1 MDSLITLLLFGLF
14 IVLLLPAILALNSN
28 SKINQLK
35 KEIDLLKKY
44 IIDLHKGFE
53 SIKNLPVAS
62 KEVRPEKE
70 KPVIIQTVKPQ
81 EIIKEEITEPPVPE
95 VVIPVP
101 EEKPAPVIETVE
113 PKEEKIIIPQ
123 PVSVSPP
130 PKPLTPLK
138 PKKKTNF
145 EQFIGEKL
153 ISLVGIAILVLGIFF
168 TVKWAIDRNMITDA
182 GKILIGFAAATIL
195 IGVAHKLSKNYRA
208 FSSILAGGGIAVLYF
223 SVYQAYQSYH
233 LLPQAAAFIAMI
245 VITILAVL
253 LSLVYNKKELAVI
266 ALIGGF
272 CTPFFV
278 SNGSGNYQVLFSYL
292 LILNIGMFAVAN
304 FKKWNLLNIIG
315 YIFTV
320 LIFSIWVYNSYDVT
334 KGHNSGGLLF
344 ATLFYIVFFATNIIY
359 NIRQQQKFAA
369 TEISML
375 LSNSFLYLGAG
386 LFFLHTIHN
395 GYYQGIFVIALA
407 VFNFAFAYF
416 FFRKQQIDK
425 NLIYL
430 LIALVL
436 TFISLAGP
444 VQLNGNYI
452 TLFWATEA
460 VILYWLSVKSKIHII
475 KNASVVI
482 VILTLVS
489 LGIDWQNNYFS
500 AQVNKL
506 PVLLNKA
513 FITGSVVIAA
523 LLVNLRWVRKDEEKA
538 LFWGALPVAFYT
550 RLLEAA
556 TVLVIYMVGFR
567 ELYYQSFVITRL
579 YDFRDMIL
587 WAYQY
592 VFVAVLLWFV
602 INKRTFS
609 EQKIVAVIAAL
620 FLLAYPLADHSI
632 FNLRTACL
640 QHNGINTYFHLHYL
654 IPIFALGILI
664 LLIQFLVKNFKVPDM
679 VYKWGPWFL
688 TVAGLHILSTEI
700 IHIWVLSAYRPG
712 FHWAESSRKASKV
725 ALPILWSI
733 VSLALMWLGM
743 KKRVKQL
750 RIISLSLFTLT
761 ILKLFI
767 YDISNVGQGG
777 KIAAFIILGVIL
789 LIVSF
794 MYQKIKDLFVDE
806 KAADENLE
814 KE

>member
-35 KEIDLLKKY
+35 KEIELLKKY

-53 SIKNLPVAS
+53 SIKNLPIAP
-62 KEVRPEKE
+62 KEAQAEKE
-70 KPVIIQTVKPQ
+70 KPVIVQTVKPQ
-81 EIIKEEITEPPVPE
+81 EIIKEEIIEPPVPE
-95 VVIPVP
+95 VIIPVP

-123 PVSVSPP
+123 PVSVPLP

-195 IGVAHKLSKNYRA
+195 IAVAHRLSKNYRA

-334 KGHNSGGLLF
+334 KGHNTGGLLF

-359 NIRQQQKFAA
+359 NIRQQQKFAT

-386 LFFLHTIHN
+386 LFFLHPIQN
-395 GYYQGIFVIALA
+395 GYYQGIFVITLA
-407 VFNFAFAYF
+407 VFNFAFAYL

-430 LIALVL
+430 LIGLVL

-513 FITGSVVIAA
+513 FITGLVVITA
-523 LLVNLRWVRKDEEKA
+523 LLVNLRWVRRDEEKT
-538 LFWGALPVAFYT
+538 LFWGLIPVVLYT
-550 RLLEAA
+550 RLLEAV
-556 TVLVIYMVGFR
+556 TVLTIYMVGFR
-567 ELYYQSFVITRL
+567 ELYYQSFVITRS

-602 INKRTFS
+602 VNRRSFI
-609 EQKIVAVIAAL
+609 EQRIVAIVAAL
-620 FLLAYPLADHSI
+620 FLLAYPAANYSI
-632 FNLRTACL
+632 FNLRTMCL
-640 QHNGINTYFHLHYL
+640 QHNEIHAYFYFHYL
-654 IPIFALGILI
+654 VPVFALGILI
-664 LLIQFLVKNFKVPDM
+664 LQVQFLVKNYKVSDM
-679 VYKWGPWFL
+679 VSKWGPWFL
-688 TVAGLHILSTEI
+688 TVAGLYILSTEI
-700 IHIWVLSAYRPG
+700 IHIWVVSAHEPG
-712 FHWAESSRKASKV
+712 FHWAESSRKAGKV

-733 VSLALMWLGM
+733 VSLVLMWMGM